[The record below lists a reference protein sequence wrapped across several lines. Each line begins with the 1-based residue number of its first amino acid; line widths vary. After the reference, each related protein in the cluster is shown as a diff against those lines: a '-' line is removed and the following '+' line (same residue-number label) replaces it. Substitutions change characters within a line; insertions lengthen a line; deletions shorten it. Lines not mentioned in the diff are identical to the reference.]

1 MFNKDVILTST
12 RALLG
17 SFINKGGHKMAKSK
31 NAGSKYFR
39 VGSQNQQILANYWG
53 TGKTFTLDGLKDKL
67 DIASPG
73 ARISEIREAG
83 FNVKSKPVT
92 SGTVGR
98 PALEYTISRRR
109 VFA

>member
-1 MFNKDVILTST
+1 
-12 RALLG
+12 
-17 SFINKGGHKMAKSK
+17 
-31 NAGSKYFR
+31 
-39 VGSQNQQILANYWG
+39 
-53 TGKTFTLDGLKDKL
+53 L

-92 SGTVGR
+92 SGSVGR